1 MAQARDA
8 AMSDAPAAYRSRDFN
23 VFLAS
28 RFLSTM
34 AMQIQSVAV
43 GWQVYEIARTPLAL
57 GLVGLAEFV
66 PMFLLT
72 LPAGD
77 ISDRF
82 DQRKVLA
89 ASMLVEALCGALLV
103 LLTLGHFHRVFLFY
117 LVMMLFGAA
126 RGFSGPA
133 GQSLLPFIVPAERLP
148 KSIAWSSSAF
158 QTAVIAGPAIGGLL
172 YALGPLAAYA
182 ACTLCFTAAGIG
194 IATLG
199 GRRLVHKLTEASAA
213 ERVIEGIRFVRHRPV
228 VLGAISL
235 DLFAVLLGGATAL
248 LPVYARDILHVGPV
262 GLGIL
267 RSAPAVGAALV
278 AFSLGRRPLENG
290 TGAKMFG
297 AVVIFGIATIVF
309 GVSTNFYLSLV
320 ALFVLGAS
328 DMVSVFIRSA
338 LIQFATPDPMRGRVS
353 AVNMLFIGA
362 SNELGEF
369 ESGLTAAW
377 FGTVPAVVVGGIG
390 TLLVVAI
397 WMRLFPPL
405 RTVDRL
411 ADVAA

>member
-1 MAQARDA
+1 
-8 AMSDAPAAYRSRDFN
+8 MSDAPAAYRSRDFN

-82 DQRKVLA
+82 DQRKILA
-89 ASMLVEALCGALLV
+89 ASMFVEALCGALLV
-103 LLTLGHFHRVFLFY
+103 LLTLGHFHRVFLYY

-133 GQSLLPFIVPAERLP
+133 GQSLLPFIVPTERLP

-158 QTAVIAGPAIGGLL
+158 QTAVIAGPAIGGFL
-172 YALGPLAAYA
+172 YAVGPLAAYV
-182 ACTLCFTAAGIG
+182 ACTLFFAAAGVG
-194 IATLG
+194 MATLG
-199 GRRLVHKLTEASAA
+199 GRRLAHKITEASAMA
-213 ERVIEGIRFVRHRPV
+213 RVIEGIRFVRHRPV

-297 AVVIFGIATIVF
+297 AVAIFGIFTIIF
-309 GVSTNFYLSLV
+309 GVSTNFYLSLA